1 MIYQGIVSNQ
11 EYHLERIC
19 RSLGKSGLSDDKII
33 GAIRSEINNI
43 DKFYGDICKL
53 RVIYDNSGFIS
64 KEIVP
69 YTYKKTSSL
78 KIVRCNN
85 IKYDKKYVDRSR
97 LDDLF
102 SKRGESD
109 DIIIVKEGL
118 VTDSSYT
125 NIVLEKDGFLF
136 TPSTPLL
143 RGTKREKLIREGI
156 IIEKKIHIDSLSDY
170 KRIFLINAFRDIN
183 FDNYVDIK
191 NINY

>member
-1 MIYQGIVSNQ
+1 MICQGIVSNQ
-11 EYHLERIC
+11 EYHLERVC
-19 RSLGKSGLSDDKII
+19 RTLGNSGLSDDKII
-33 GAIRSEINNI
+33 GEIRSEINNI
-43 DKFYGDICKL
+43 EKLYGDTYKL
-53 RVIYDNSGFIS
+53 RVLYDNSGFIS

-78 KIVRCNN
+78 RIVHCND
-85 IKYDKKYVDRSR
+85 IAYDKKYVDRSI

-102 SKRGESD
+102 RERGEYD
-109 DIIIVKEGL
+109 DVMIVKEGL
-118 VTDSSYT
+118 ITDSSYT
-125 NIVLEKDGFLF
+125 NIVLEKDGTLF

-156 IIEKKIHIDSLSDY
+156 IIEKKIHIDNLSDY

-183 FDNYVDIK
+183 FDNYIDIK